1 MSDALSHGRGWCH
14 NPDRS
19 ICFQYFLMPDHSPK
33 TITVGLLVGWFLGVA
48 FLLSGVGT
56 VLSEPLAAF
65 FMILAGLASLPPAA
79 AFAERSMRFKLSRG
93 VRVLV
98 VIVCLFVA
106 GVVNGPASGGPAS
119 DDVGRSAGEPRL
131 ELQNFRVYEEYGYS
145 HIDGMVTN
153 ISGEPM
159 KNVQA
164 VGEFYTEDG
173 TFVKSAEALL
183 EYNPILPGQ
192 SSPFQVLTTT
202 NPAIKKGHVVF
213 KELFGGTIPTR
224 FPTEEP

>member
-1 MSDALSHGRGWCH
+1 
-14 NPDRS
+14 
-19 ICFQYFLMPDHSPK
+19 MPEHTPK
-33 TITVGLLVGWFLGVA
+33 TITIGFLVGWFLGVA
-48 FLLSGVGT
+48 FLLSGIAT
-56 VLSEPLAAF
+56 LLSEPLAAL

-79 AFAERSMRFKLSRG
+79 AFAERSIHFKLSPG
-93 VRVLV
+93 VRILV

-106 GVVNGPASGGPAS
+106 GVVNGPVPAGPVS
-119 DDVGRSAGEPRL
+119 DNAGRSAGEPRL

-173 TFVKSAEALL
+173 TFVKAAEALL

-202 NPAIKKGHVVF
+202 NPAIKRGTVNF
-213 KELFGGTIPTR
+213 KEFFGGTIPTR